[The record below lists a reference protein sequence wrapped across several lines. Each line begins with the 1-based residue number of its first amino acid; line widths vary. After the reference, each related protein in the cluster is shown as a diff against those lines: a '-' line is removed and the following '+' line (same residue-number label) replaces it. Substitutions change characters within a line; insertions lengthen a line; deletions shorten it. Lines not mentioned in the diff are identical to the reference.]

1 MNKRRMWELIAFLMI
16 MLSVFLGVL
25 LVDAFADQLEQR
37 AERVGNTDQMEQAA
51 ADELSWISEQ
61 LDEEPAPYEDPQESE
76 KIEAA
81 LDWHYI
87 EDCELTAYCSCS
99 ACCGEWALDRP
110 DGIVYTASGAEAQA
124 NHTIAVDPDVIPLG
138 AWVEIDGD
146 PNLYHA
152 EDVGGSVNG
161 NHIDVYFDG
170 HDAAWDFGHRYA
182 SVRWY
187 V

>member
-61 LDEEPAPYEDPQESE
+61 LDEEPALYEDPQESE

-87 EDCELTAYCSCS
+87 ECCELTAYCSCS

-110 DGIVYTASGAEAQA
+110 DGIVYTASGSEAQA

-146 PNLYHA
+146 PNLYRA
-152 EDVGGSVNG
+152 EDVGGLG
-161 NHIDVYFDG
+161 Q
-170 HDAAWDFGHRYA
+170 WQPHR
-182 SVRWY
+182 RLL
-187 V
+187 